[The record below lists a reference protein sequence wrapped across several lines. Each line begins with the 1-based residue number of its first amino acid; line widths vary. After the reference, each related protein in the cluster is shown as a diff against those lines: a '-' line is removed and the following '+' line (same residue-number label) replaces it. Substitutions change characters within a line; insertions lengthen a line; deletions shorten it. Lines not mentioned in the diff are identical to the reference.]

1 MNDADFLYLDFR
13 FREAGWL
20 EAMRLRLTGS
30 VPDEVVSDGVRNQ
43 VFEVEKEGERM
54 TINITDHCL
63 SLTEPTEQSFTE
75 ENYAHVARMLKM
87 KGFRADW
94 LRSKRPDIVLC
105 AGALLN
111 ETYRKKLISHLSSTS
126 V

>member
-13 FREAGWL
+13 FRKPGWL

-30 VPDEVVSDGVRNQ
+30 VPDEVVSSGVRNQ
-43 VFEVEKEGERM
+43 VFEVEKEGGRM
-54 TINITDHCL
+54 TINITNLCL

-75 ENYAHVARMLKM
+75 ENCVHVARTLKM

-94 LRSKRPDIVLC
+94 LRSKRPDIVLR
-105 AGALLN
+105 AGTLLN
-111 ETYRKKLISHLSSTS
+111 ETYRKKLISHLSST
-126 V
+126 